1 MICTVWIDRLT
12 LRCGQH
18 QAFGLMHAPSIIV
31 LHQTSRCVKINKM
44 TSSSKFLKFITIFKI
59 SYYFQFVMG
68 TYIYII
74 LKRVRTLSVV

>member
-31 LHQTSRCVKINKM
+31 LHQTSRCVKITKM
-44 TSSSKFLKFITIFKI
+44 TSSSKFFKVHYNSKYPIIFNL
-59 SYYFQFVMG
+59 SWEH
-68 TYIYII
+68 TYI
-74 LKRVRTLSVV
+74 